1 MSDSRNDKMRWEFAD
16 EADRLLRDQLRSVE
30 CPTSMLERWKESLRN
45 SDNSHASGSQGPS
58 EIAFDKVLTSTTVR
72 GISQRWWSIA
82 IAATLICL
90 VIGWSVFQ
98 WQQPSDRVFYTQS
111 QMVLNGQLNPT
122 TVELSKLPWFE
133 SVGSQLSLSR
143 VINTET
149 LASAEGDFSGAIVKI
164 SSASDSIYV
173 MAYPLSRSLGFS
185 RSLRPVPGTS
195 GGWVM
200 AAMESDGVLIVIATK
215 GSLKNWINV
224 NAFT

>member
-1 MSDSRNDKMRWEFAD
+1 MSDSRNDKIRWEFAD

-45 SDNSHASGSQGPS
+45 SDNSHASGSLGPS
-58 EIAFDKVLTSTTVR
+58 EIAFDKVLTSTMVR
-72 GISQRWWSIA
+72 GLSQRWWSIA
-82 IAATLICL
+82 SAATLICL
-90 VIGWSVFQ
+90 VVGWSVFQ
-98 WQQPSDRVFYTQS
+98 WRKPSDQMFYTQS
-111 QMVLNGQLNPT
+111 QIVLNGQLNPT
-122 TVELSKLPWFE
+122 TVELAKLPWFE

-164 SSASDSIYV
+164 SSASDSVYV

-200 AAMESDGVLIVIATK
+200 AAMESDGVLVVIATK